1 MGIIEIEGMEF
12 YAYHGCFTE
21 EQIVGNKFLVDLK
34 LEADCDKAK
43 ITDNI
48 NDAVNYQFAYDIV
61 KKEIEQKSHLL
72 ENIAHRILEKLFQK
86 ITGINVASVKIAK
99 INPPLGGKIKN
110 VNVTL
115 TKSLNDFQQV
125 K

>member
-21 EQIVGNKFLVDLK
+21 EQIVGNKFMVDLK
-34 LEADCDKAK
+34 LEADCEKAK

-48 NDAVNYQFAYDIV
+48 NDAVNYQIAYDIV
-61 KKEIEQKSHLL
+61 KEEIEQKSHLL
-72 ENIAHRILEKLFQK
+72 ENIAHRILEKLFEK
-86 ITGINVASVKIAK
+86 LSGIYVASVKIAK

-115 TKSLNDFQQV
+115 TKSLSDFQEV